1 MRLSDFEELVRQAL
15 DELPAQFL
23 ERMDNVD
30 VLVEVWPSDVVRRA
44 SGLRDDETLY
54 GLYQG
59 VPLTDRGDYNLTLPD
74 TITIFQGPIEEDC
87 ETAVEVVEQVR
98 DTVVHEVAHHFG
110 ISDEQLE
117 AWGVA

>member
-1 MRLSDFEELVRQAL
+1 MRLRDFEELVRQAL
-15 DELPAQFL
+15 DELPIQFL
-23 ERMDNVD
+23 ERLDNVD
-30 VLVEVWPSDVVRRA
+30 VLVEGWPSDDVRRA
-44 SGLRDDETLY
+44 SGLGADETLY

-87 ETAVEVVEQVR
+87 GTAAEVVEQVR
-98 DTVVHEVAHHFG
+98 DTVVHEIAHHFG

>member
-1 MRLSDFEELVRQAL
+1 MRRADFEELVRQAL
-15 DELPAQFL
+15 DALPAQFL

-30 VLVEVWPSDVVRRA
+30 VLVEDLPSEHVVREM
-44 SGLRDDETLY
+44 GLTAEETLY

-59 VPLTDRGDYNLTLPD
+59 VPLTDREGYNLTLPD
-74 TITIFQGPIEEDC
+74 TITIYQGPIEEDC
-87 ETAVEVVEQVR
+87 ESVAEVVAQVR

-117 AWGVA
+117 EWGVA